1 VTEVEEMIIGTE
13 EVTEEAIDHQTTIE
27 MIGTVATI
35 EEDHLRVIVTTIED
49 VMIDLAI
56 SK

>member
-1 VTEVEEMIIGTE
+1 M
-13 EVTEEAIDHQTTIE
+13 AIDHQTTIE

>member
-1 VTEVEEMIIGTE
+1 MEEMIIGTE

-27 MIGTVATI
+27 MIGMVATI